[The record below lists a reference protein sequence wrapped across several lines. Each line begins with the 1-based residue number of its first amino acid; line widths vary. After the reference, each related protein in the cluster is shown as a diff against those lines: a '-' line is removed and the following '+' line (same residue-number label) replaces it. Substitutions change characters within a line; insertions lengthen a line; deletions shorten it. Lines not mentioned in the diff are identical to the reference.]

1 MKRPEVMNTEAAI
14 RHYYGTGYI
23 GNREMLEIFG
33 NRGAATISRLK
44 KAAREEEVKQQIPE
58 VVPNKVNVRVAY
70 QVWGIDVEMLIEN
83 RKQLQALGL

>member
-23 GNREMLEIFG
+23 GNKEMLEIFG
-33 NRGAATISRLK
+33 KKGSATIARLK
-44 KAAREEEVKQQIPE
+44 KAARLQEIEQEIPE
-58 VVPNKVNVRVAY
+58 VVPNKVNVRIAY
-70 QVWGIDVEMLIEN
+70 QVWNIDIDQLIEN